1 MDKRRRDKRKNM
13 AKRNKRLRMAS
24 ILSLVLIL
32 GTISLILF
40 LQYRYSHRPV
50 DVKEASVTLSELSGG
65 RIVDDLLKKNKYSR
79 PGKELK
85 HINGIV
91 VHYTANPG
99 TGAKANRNYFNNLP
113 DINEKKGTKTYAS
126 SNFIIDI
133 DGKILRVVPETEVAY
148 ASNDRNE
155 DTLSIECCYL
165 SEDGSFTEQTYDSLV
180 WLVSVLCKVY
190 KLDSEQIIRHYDVTG
205 KNCPKYYVANEDK
218 WLQFKADVMKEAEKR
233 GTEKRSA

>member
-1 MDKRRRDKRKNM
+1 MDKRRRDKRKNI
-13 AKRNKRLRMAS
+13 AKRSKRLRMAS

-32 GTISLILF
+32 GTISLVLF
-40 LQYRYSHRPV
+40 LQYRYLHRSV

-65 RIVDDLLKKNKYSR
+65 RIVDDLLDKNKYSR

-85 HINGIV
+85 RINGIV

-113 DINEKKGTKTYAS
+113 EINKKKGTKTYAS

-190 KLDSEQIIRHYDVTG
+190 KLNSEQIIRHYDVTG

-218 WLQFKADVMKEAEKR
+218 WLQFKVDVMKE
-233 GTEKRSA
+233 TEKKRN